1 MDKNNDGFVT
11 LNELNDFKVAV
22 FKEKQLTQ
30 GEVRTQHWQLKNL
43 YPKDMLGSDN
53 QFDFDEYWYYM
64 NTKTTPPGPGW
75 TTPSPPTTKQTYLN
89 FKLYSE
95 KPSDFWDPNGDGDTT
110 PEELFRFKMTPEEFK
125 EELSYRFKVK

>member
-11 LNELNDFKVAV
+11 LNELNDFKLAV

-30 GEVRTQHWQLKNL
+30 GEVRTQHWELKNL

-53 QFDFDEYWYYM
+53 QFDFDEYWYLI
-64 NTKTTPPGPGW
+64 NTPITTPGPGW

-110 PEELFRFKMTPEEFK
+110 PAELFRFKMTPEEFK

>member
-1 MDKNNDGFVT
+1 MDKNNDGFVS
-11 LNELNDFKVAV
+11 LNELNDFKLAV

-30 GEVRTQHWQLKNL
+30 GEVRTQQWELKNL
-43 YPKDMLGSDN
+43 YPKDILGSDN

-64 NTKTTPPGPGW
+64 NTLTTPPGPGW

>member
-30 GEVRTQHWQLKNL
+30 GEVRTQHWELKNL
-43 YPKDMLGSDN
+43 YPKNMLGSDN

-64 NTKTTPPGPGW
+64 NTLTTPGPSW